1 MKLVGSH
8 EAREGGGGGYSG
20 FSVTGMIELR
30 QNQNPPKFLGLQ
42 TKPKKGPGPK
52 FNPIPSPPQNKYV
65 GTIRTLQIVLKPKET
80 PTYIKVPKKC
90 KIFLPNKSQ
99 KLKKYKIKI
108 LTPSL
113 SLKIW
118 SSPPPS
124 PGGFSSYG

>member
-1 MKLVGSH
+1 MRPGK
-8 EAREGGGGGYSG
+8 GGGGYSG

-52 FNPIPSPPQNKYV
+52 FNPTPPPQNKYV

-90 KIFLPNKSQ
+90 KMFLPNKSQ

-118 SSPPPS
+118 SSPPPN
-124 PGGFSSYG
+124 PGGLSSYG